1 MQGKADVCCVL
12 CATGEVLG
20 RALPTWVPQEWCWEW
35 AGRKPLLS
43 LGFNGCCCCLR
54 GRKGISSWFHPS
66 FCLVNN
72 QNLQKKGKR
81 GEVSLNLT
89 LNSKFKYFNS
99 LVRASFIPAKAPS
112 SLSSTCPLAPTVRDA
127 FEPNTQCLLHQH
139 ELWIHWVL
147 SPRKTHWSF
156 SWDVLSND
164 SIQGCVP
171 ER

>member
-12 CATGEVLG
+12 CAAGEVLG

-99 LVRASFIPAKAPS
+99 LVRARLYSSQGSQQSQLYLSLGTHSSRCIWAQHAVPPS
-112 SLSSTCPLAPTVRDA
+112 STWTVDSLSSFPT
-127 FEPNTQCLLHQH
+127 
-139 ELWIHWVL
+139 
-147 SPRKTHWSF
+147 
-156 SWDVLSND
+156 
-164 SIQGCVP
+164 
-171 ER
+171 